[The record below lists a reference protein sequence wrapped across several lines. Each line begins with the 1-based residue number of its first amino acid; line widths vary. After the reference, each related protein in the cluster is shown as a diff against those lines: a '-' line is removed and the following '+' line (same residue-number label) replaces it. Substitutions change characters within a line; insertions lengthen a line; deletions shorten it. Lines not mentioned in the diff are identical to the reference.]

1 MNITKNVL
9 ETMIT
14 FIFLKTIYIYIYI
27 YILNLQIGLGNIFPI
42 HLKVEGSYFEKGIMV
57 LFNKSLLS

>member
-14 FIFLKTIYIYIYI
+14 FIFLKTI

>member
-14 FIFLKTIYIYIYI
+14 FIFLKTIYI